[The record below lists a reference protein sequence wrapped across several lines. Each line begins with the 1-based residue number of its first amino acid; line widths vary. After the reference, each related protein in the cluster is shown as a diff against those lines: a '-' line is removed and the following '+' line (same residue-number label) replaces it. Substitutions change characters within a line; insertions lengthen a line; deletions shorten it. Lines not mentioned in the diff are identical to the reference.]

1 MGKSWKIINGVEI
14 SVVNK
19 RLFAGYNIGSGLQDR
34 GRGPQFF
41 GAWAENL
48 HFGNA
53 LALLTSIVV
62 LIAVYVTGFEQHFE
76 KSSEVYHYFCGKHFG
91 IVLDYYIYVSMICVT
106 LIMMSGAGATISQYS
121 GLPAFVG
128 ASLMGVLCI
137 ITALLGLE
145 RLRKAL
151 SYMCVFIIL
160 FVLFCGGYAIFTSDF
175 TSVLSKHSTPR
186 AELIVPT
193 NLTPRPLDLSDYRG
207 LLVVL

>member
-1 MGKSWKIINGVEI
+1 LQDTTSDLVLRQGVEA
-14 SVVNK
+14 
-19 RLFAGYNIGSGLQDR
+19 L
-34 GRGPQFF
+34 QFF
-41 GAWAENL
+41 GAWGGKFAFL
-48 HFGNA
+48 GNA